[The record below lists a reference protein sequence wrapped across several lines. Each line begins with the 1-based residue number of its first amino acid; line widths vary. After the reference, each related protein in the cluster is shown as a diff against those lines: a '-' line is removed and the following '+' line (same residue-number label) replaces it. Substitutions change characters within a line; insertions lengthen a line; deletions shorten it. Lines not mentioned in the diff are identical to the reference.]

1 MSSATHVRGHH
12 GSRLAVLRRR
22 EATRFSSLSDDEV
35 GELQS
40 AIRAERAKASE
51 AIQLRVS
58 VHARSP
64 AILVRA
70 RRELA

>member
-1 MSSATHVRGHH
+1 MLFVAE
-12 GSRLAVLRRR
+12 RRR
-22 EATRFSSLSDDEV
+22 SRRV
-35 GELQS
+35 QS

-58 VHARSP
+58 VHARSL

-70 RRELA
+70 RREPA